1 MARESREGDG
11 RVLTWWACPYL
22 ARPHLRL
29 NYACAQPGTV
39 VVRLSSF
46 PPQFLSKLKVVNVV
60 SASQR
65 RPIEFPQTQIG
76 QDTSVVPLQN
86 NWYHS
91 EFPLPEEKQ
100 KQYMYTLNSISWTSN
115 FFQCQKVVTKMII
128 RNHQKRDCDKTVIVY
143 VI

>member
-91 EFPLPEEKQ
+91 EFPLPEEKT
-100 KQYMYTLNSISWTSN
+100 KTIYVHSEFDKLDFKLLSMPKGGHKNDYT
-115 FFQCQKVVTKMII
+115 
-128 RNHQKRDCDKTVIVY
+128 
-143 VI
+143 